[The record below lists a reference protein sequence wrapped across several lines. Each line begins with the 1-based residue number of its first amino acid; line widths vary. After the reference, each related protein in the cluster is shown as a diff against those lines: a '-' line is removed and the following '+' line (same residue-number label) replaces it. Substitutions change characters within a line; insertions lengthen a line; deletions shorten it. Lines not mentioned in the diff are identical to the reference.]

1 MNILVLILSFIS
13 IGLKAATLILIA
25 TNNMRQNLWIC
36 WVIIAL
42 DGFRMLYYLLTSA
55 YISAILAAATGL
67 CWLIIWFMYK
77 REK

>member
-25 TNNMRQNLWIC
+25 TNNMQKNLWLC
-36 WVIIAL
+36 WVIIAI
-42 DGFRMLYYLLTSA
+42 DSFRVLYYLFTST
-55 YISAILAAATGL
+55 YISAIFVTLSGL

>member
-25 TNNMRQNLWIC
+25 TNTMQKNLWLC
-36 WVIIAL
+36 WGIITI
-42 DGFRMLYYLLTSA
+42 DSFRGLYHLFTSA
-55 YISAILAAATGL
+55 YISAIFTALSGL

>member
-25 TNNMRQNLWIC
+25 TNNMQKNLWLC
-36 WVIIAL
+36 WVIIAI
-42 DGFRMLYYLLTSA
+42 DSFRVLLHLFTSA
-55 YISAILAAATGL
+55 YISAIFGALSGL